1 MKTIIATICALL
13 FVTAPTKTVYD
24 FTMKDIDGKD
34 KQIGLLFMTPHHKLT
49 PLHTRVI
56 NLLDLQPVNVVNVKE
71 STDNAPSRAF
81 IIEPRN
87 SS

>member
-1 MKTIIATICALL
+1 MNCFLKEITR
-13 FVTAPTKTVYD
+13 
-24 FTMKDIDGKD
+24 DIGGET

-56 NLLDLQPVNVVNVKE
+56 NLLDMQPVNVVNFKE
-71 STDNAPSRAF
+71 STDNAPSRSF